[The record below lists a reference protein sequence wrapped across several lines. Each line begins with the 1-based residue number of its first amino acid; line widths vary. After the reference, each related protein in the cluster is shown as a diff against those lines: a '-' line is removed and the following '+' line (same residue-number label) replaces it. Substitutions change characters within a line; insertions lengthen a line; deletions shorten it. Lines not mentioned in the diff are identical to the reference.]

1 MKTKQEFVAESSNI
15 VDAAYLQGWSAA
27 FKRLT
32 VGYTP
37 NAINLLQRF
46 ADMYGD
52 VPLSGEM
59 SNIGVKLWRDYYEF
73 MGIHMIRTDEGWDYG
88 EAKEH
93 YIQLCK
99 KDGTRVEDCILDEVN
114 AP

>member
-1 MKTKQEFVAESSNI
+1 MRNKKDLSAEASEI
-15 VDAAYLQGWSAA
+15 VKAAYCTLS
-27 FKRLT
+27 
-32 VGYTP
+32 
-37 NAINLLQRF
+37 LLQRF

-59 SNIGVKLWRDYYEF
+59 SDIGMKLWRDYYEF
-73 MGIHMIRTDEGWDYG
+73 MGIHVIRTDEGWESG

-93 YIQLCK
+93 YVQLCK
-99 KDGTRVEDCILDEVN
+99 KEGTRVEDCILDEVN